1 MLLLDRSNEQQVCR
15 HYDYLLY
22 SFYRVLICL
31 YIFHCSEN
39 KHPNIIVMAYEVMI
53 LIILLYFQNWQS
65 RINLGKSANI
75 ERRKFWFERIIRN
88 NEKRY
93 GKYGRNASWIVK
105 RYWKYGR
112 KDGKDMKNKE
122 ENRENTEERQV
133 E

>member
-31 YIFHCSEN
+31 YRFHCSES

-88 NEKRY
+88 NERY
-93 GKYGRNASWIVK
+93 GKYGRNASWIVI
-105 RYWKYGR
+105 RYGQYGR
-112 KDGKDMKNKE
+112 KASWILKSYMKNLE
-122 ENRENTEERQV
+122 ESQV